1 VSSVGGGP
9 RITGHGDVAVSLW
22 SLFIALTALAVA
34 LSMGAAVWRPRDGS
48 RHRPVDMG
56 DDDGARVRDGRD
68 VLTAL
73 QARIENLEAE
83 VDDLNRLT
91 TALREETENLQQRL
105 DAEQGGFRT
114 GEGS

>member
-1 VSSVGGGP
+1 MGGGL
-9 RITGHGDVAVSLW
+9 RITRNGDVTVSLW

-34 LSMGAAVWRPRDGS
+34 LSMSAAVWRPRDGS
-48 RHRPVDMG
+48 RQLPVDRA
-56 DDDGARVRDGRD
+56 DDDGASVRDGRD

-91 TALREETENLQQRL
+91 TALREETEYLQQRL
-105 DAEQGGFRT
+105 DAEQGGFRR

>member
-1 VSSVGGGP
+1 
-9 RITGHGDVAVSLW
+9 
-22 SLFIALTALAVA
+22 
-34 LSMGAAVWRPRDGS
+34 
-48 RHRPVDMG
+48 
-56 DDDGARVRDGRD
+56 